1 MMTRWQFPLPSLA
14 VRRAVVTGASGGLGF
29 DTAAA
34 LVAAG
39 AEVILAARDETKGAR
54 ALRQLRASQ
63 PTAKASLALLD
74 LARLASVKA
83 FADRLLDDGRPL
95 DLLINNAGVM
105 ALPQRRVSADG
116 FELQLATN
124 YLGHYALTAQLLPLL
139 RRAAAPRVVQLSS
152 LAHRGGRI
160 DFGDL
165 QGERD
170 YRPWRAYRQSK
181 LAMLMFALELQRRSD
196 THGWGLTSHAA
207 HPGWARTELIA
218 NGPASTGGALGF
230 NLYMLLA
237 PWLSQSSAEGALP
250 SLLAAT
256 SGDAGG
262 SYYGPQGI
270 GELTGPAGRARI
282 AKQAL
287 DRQVAARLWEVS
299 ATLTG
304 SAFPTA

>member
-1 MMTRWQFPLPSLA
+1 MTRWQFPLPSLA
-14 VRRAVVTGASGGLGF
+14 GRRAVVTGASGGLGF
-29 DTAAA
+29 DTAVA
-34 LVAAG
+34 LSAAG
-39 AEVILAARDETKGAR
+39 AEVILAARNPDKGQR
-54 ALRQLRASQ
+54 ALLQLRTLQ

-83 FADRLLDDGRPL
+83 FAARLLDEARPL

-105 ALPQRRVSADG
+105 ALPQRRESADG

-139 RRAAAPRVVQLSS
+139 RRASAPRVVQVSS

-160 DFGDL
+160 DFEDL
-165 QGERD
+165 HGERG
-170 YRPWRAYRQSK
+170 YQPWRAYRQSK
-181 LAMLMFALELQRRSD
+181 LAMLMFALELQGRSD
-196 THGWGLTSHAA
+196 AQGWGLISHAA

-218 NGPASTGGALGF
+218 NGPASTGGSHAF
-230 NLYMLLA
+230 NLYMMLA
-237 PWLSQSSAEGALP
+237 PLLSQSSAEGALP
-250 SLLAAT
+250 ILLAAT
-256 SGDAGG
+256 SNDPGG
-262 SYYGPQGI
+262 AYYGPQGI
-270 GELTGPAGRARI
+270 GELKGPAGHAHI

-304 SAFPTA
+304 STFPTA